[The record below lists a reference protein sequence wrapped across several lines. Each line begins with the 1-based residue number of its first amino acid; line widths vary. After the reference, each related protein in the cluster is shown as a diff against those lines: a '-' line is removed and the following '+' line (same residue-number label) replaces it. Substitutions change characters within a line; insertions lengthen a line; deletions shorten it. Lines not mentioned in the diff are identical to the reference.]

1 MAKRKNYHA
10 VRYGTEHGEIK
21 FGHLHDDDNISGVM
35 LRTGEDAGRHY
46 MTMDSSGDVLMG
58 RKGSTMNVC
67 PGQFSIKAGKDLDE
81 GGIPGIYQ
89 VSENG
94 DIVIG
99 APKGKVRIYAENIE
113 LFASGSDGEYGV
125 VQIDA
130 NSQILLNAQTVE
142 VKSTVS
148 SKFFSEKTVEVI
160 GESIL
165 NLYGGL
171 VDMADGA
178 TKIKGSKT
186 CGGPASVN
194 EGQHK

>member
-1 MAKRKNYHA
+1 MATRLVYNAKNLGN
-10 VRYGTEHGEIK
+10 RHGRIK
-21 FGHLHDDDNISGVM
+21 FGHVQDNNEIAAVQLLNGK
-35 LRTGEDAGRHY
+35 DAGRHY
-46 MTMDSSGDVLMG
+46 MTMDSTGDMLMG
-58 RKGSTMNVC
+58 RQGSTMNVC
-67 PGQFSIKAGKDLDE
+67 PGQFSVKAGKDLEE

-89 VSENG
+89 IAENG

-113 LFASGSDGEYGV
+113 LFASGSDGENGV

-130 NSQILLNAQTVE
+130 NNSILLNAQTIE
-142 VKSTVS
+142 IKSTVS